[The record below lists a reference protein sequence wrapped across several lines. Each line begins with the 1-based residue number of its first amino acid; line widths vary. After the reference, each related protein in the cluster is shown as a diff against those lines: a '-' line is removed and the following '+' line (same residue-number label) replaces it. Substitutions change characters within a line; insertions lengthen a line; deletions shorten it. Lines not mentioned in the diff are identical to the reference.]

1 MLSNGGGKDLFKAA
15 WNPFRAAELPLANSG
30 AVAVCRHSKRLFQQV
45 SLGSEIYAALGTVDE
60 EIYNLRLRSIMGRA
74 EVFALI

>member
-1 MLSNGGGKDLFKAA
+1 MLSNGGDKDLFKAT

-60 EIYNLRLRSIMGRA
+60 EIYILRLRSITGSA
-74 EVFALI
+74 KAFVLI